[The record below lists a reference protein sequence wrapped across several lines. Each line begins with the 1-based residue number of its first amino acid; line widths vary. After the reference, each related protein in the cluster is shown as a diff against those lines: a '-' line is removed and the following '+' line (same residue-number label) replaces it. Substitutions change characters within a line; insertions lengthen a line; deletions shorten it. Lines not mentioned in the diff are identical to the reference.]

1 MFEVE
6 IVDSIT
12 DVPQKGWDALN
23 TDDNVFIS
31 YGWLKTAEETFSGD
45 INPRYILVKDSDE
58 LCGAAACYI
67 FNKTEL
73 VEDLD
78 RLLFERFEHYAGVL
92 GISFMPGF
100 VCCPIFGYGSHFLIK
115 GEAEWEER
123 KAIITELLDAIE
135 GVASTHRLSPSFIHV
150 TDDER
155 ELQQLLKKRR
165 YSRAVHMPV
174 NYIDIAWESFKEY
187 RAHLKKESKNIDKV
201 IRNEMNRNEN
211 EGVTIRVLEGLGTY
225 EGRLYE
231 LLNDHYCR
239 HTHMPL
245 MFRRGFLGKLKEAL
259 GEDAVFYVSFK
270 EGVITGVCILLKGGK
285 TGYLAMV
292 GIDHEMAG
300 NDFTY
305 FNIAYYRPIMD
316 AILNQTDRLYYGRGF
331 YRLKAKRGCVTKKIY
346 IYYKSL
352 NGFRNIAARLWF
364 AFISV
369 WYHYILPETVKKP
382 RIIKMFA
389 LR

>member
-6 IVDSIT
+6 IVNSIM
-12 DVPQKGWDALN
+12 DVPNQEWDALN
-23 TDDNVFIS
+23 IDDNVFIG
-31 YGWLKTAEETFSGD
+31 YGWLKTTEETFIGD
-45 INPRYILVKDSDE
+45 MNPRYILVKNSNE
-58 LCGAAACYI
+58 LVGAAACYI
-67 FNKTEL
+67 LNKVRL

-78 RLLFERFEHYAGVL
+78 RLLFERFEHYAATL

-100 VCCPIFGYGSHFLIK
+100 VCCPIFGYGSHLLIK
-115 GEAEWEER
+115 GGADWRER
-123 KAIITELLDAIE
+123 KAIITALLDAIE
-135 GVASTHRLSPSFIHV
+135 GVASIHRLSPSFIHI
-150 TDDER
+150 TDDEC
-155 ELQQLLKKRR
+155 ELQQLLERRR
-165 YSRAVHMPV
+165 YSRAVYMPM
-174 NYIDIAWESFKEY
+174 NYIDIAWKSFEEY
-187 RAHLKKESKNIDKV
+187 RAHLKKASKNIDKV
-201 IRNEMNRNEN
+201 IRNEMNRNRK
-211 EGVTIRVLEGLGTY
+211 EGVTIRVLEDLGTY
-225 EGRLYE
+225 EGRLYK
-231 LLNDHYCR
+231 LLNDHCYR

-245 MFRRGFLGKLKEAL
+245 MFKRGFLGKLKEAL

-270 EGVITGVCILLKGGK
+270 EGVITGVCILLKRNK

-292 GIDHEMAG
+292 GIDHKMAG

-346 IYYKSL
+346 MYYKSF
-352 NGFRNIAARLWF
+352 NGFRNIAVRLWF
-364 AFISV
+364 AFISS

-382 RIIKMFA
+382 RISKMCA